1 MSTQPGK
8 GKGRSGGTGKGSGS
22 SSGSS
27 GSSAGA
33 KKTVPAAKPGRDEA
47 TVEITP
53 VKPAMDETTPD
64 LGSKATPADGKS
76 SEAKPADSKPKDL
89 DQTRVDATIDIEADL
104 PKLPASSGGSGKSSA
119 SAAPGKPSGPAGGA
133 AKPSSASSP
142 GGPAKP
148 SGASASGGA
157 AASGSAAAPSS
168 TVGTGNASRPGNAS
182 GPGSASKSGGAGRPG
197 SAGKPGG
204 PGEPGDLPGKPA
216 ASPVIPPVQD
226 TSVDNGPAWSRSPE
240 TGGGRD
246 KPFGRREVGGS
257 GSGPG
262 PAAGGASAAS
272 ASPGFAGTALKDRP
286 AQTSANPSGS
296 TKPSSTKA
304 ARKAQ
309 LQLAR
314 LEPWSVMKFSFV
326 MSLVCFVVL
335 LVAVVVLYMIL
346 SGLGVFDSISGTI
359 DELTRDPSK
368 ADGGLDAGNWFSFA
382 RIFGYTVLVGALN
395 VLLITALST
404 VGAVIYN
411 LAADLVGGV
420 EVTLKEAE

>member
-1 MSTQPGK
+1 M
-8 GKGRSGGTGKGSGS
+8 
-22 SSGSS
+22 
-27 GSSAGA
+27 
-33 KKTVPAAKPGRDEA
+33 
-47 TVEITP
+47 
-53 VKPAMDETTPD
+53 
-64 LGSKATPADGKS
+64 
-76 SEAKPADSKPKDL
+76 
-89 DQTRVDATIDIEADL
+89 
-104 PKLPASSGGSGKSSA
+104 
-119 SAAPGKPSGPAGGA
+119 
-133 AKPSSASSP
+133 
-142 GGPAKP
+142 
-148 SGASASGGA
+148 
-157 AASGSAAAPSS
+157 
-168 TVGTGNASRPGNAS
+168 
-182 GPGSASKSGGAGRPG
+182 
-197 SAGKPGG
+197 
-204 PGEPGDLPGKPA
+204 
-216 ASPVIPPVQD
+216 IPPVRD
-226 TSVDNGPAWSRSPE
+226 TPAESGSAWSRSPE

-246 KPFGRREVGGS
+246 KPFGRSGS
-257 GSGPG
+257 GSGT
-262 PAAGGASAAS
+262 GGASAAS

-286 AQTSANPSGS
+286 AQTSANPAAGA
-296 TKPSSTKA
+296 KPAGAKS

-368 ADGGLDAGNWFSFA
+368 NGGGLDAGSWFSFA